1 MASILP
7 RAAGLAISGCGANES
22 AEARSEGP
30 GCVFLE
36 GEGAKTNKR
45 IAVMGTMTK
54 AQAQRGE
61 VVDFDKL
68 ILLK

>member
-1 MASILP
+1 
-7 RAAGLAISGCGANES
+7 
-22 AEARSEGP
+22 
-30 GCVFLE
+30 VFLE